1 MAFQILP
8 ILVLLRMLRV
18 LKYVMVTNG
27 KAAKFQPCEQ
37 ILKLTNGRNF

>member
-27 KAAKFQPCEQ
+27 KAAEFQPCEQ
-37 ILKLTNGRNF
+37 ILKLTNGRNS